1 MSRKVRITR
10 HISLHALRTC
20 CDTVAEKV
28 LRSLSTVETL
38 PVTVSLAGTFV
49 GRSGAVVNTR
59 RGSNCQFAQFDF
71 ERDAQEK
78 HNTLQIY
85 MCKNKQAVKKT
96 SVG

>member
-1 MSRKVRITR
+1 MAK
-10 HISLHALRTC
+10 
-20 CDTVAEKV
+20 KV

-71 ERDAQEK
+71 ERDAQRK

-85 MCKNKQAVKKT
+85 MCKDKQTVKKT
-96 SVG
+96 CCRMIRSRKQTAHSDNSVQVQK